1 MAELL
6 NEYFASVFSKEEDA
20 AKISVKEDVVEI
32 LDGLKIDRGV
42 GWNLYYS
49 LANIRTSEKD
59 RGIVLETFGPCHLTA
74 AMVSIVHNVSQ
85 SSNDAFPDLS
95 LNIRGKRKADVHFL
109 DCNHDHRVSTE
120 RLRVHREM
128 RSMLILV
135 IAVYYPV
142 LAAIGVPVNLLAI
155 VILSRGKCGLSK
167 CITRYL
173 VAMATA
179 DLLVIVCNVTLYR
192 IAHLYWGNTFL
203 LYTLVC
209 RFILFLAPT
218 ATDSSVWL
226 TVAFTFDRFVAI
238 SCQKLKTKYCT
249 EKTSLVI
256 IVILSALFGLKNIP
270 RAFVYNSYPYGTLN
284 NIPWGC
290 LVSSQFYT
298 LPTWKAFSWIEQL
311 LTPLLPFCLIL
322 LINALTVR
330 RILVASRARRSLR
343 DLSNGENDK
352 DPEMKNRR
360 RSIVLL
366 FAISGSFI
374 LLWMTTVVY
383 FLYYRISGVFKLR
396 YFYDPLATFEQAG
409 IMLQL
414 LSSCTNTAIYTVT
427 QSKFREELLN
437 AIKYS
442 FTLIGKLVK

>member
-1 MAELL
+1 TESSLISPVSD
-6 NEYFASVFSKEEDA
+6 FTVSV
-20 AKISVKEDVVEI
+20 
-32 LDGLKIDRGV
+32 
-42 GWNLYYS
+42 S
-49 LANIRTSEKD
+49 L
-59 RGIVLETFGPCHLTA
+59 F
-74 AMVSIVHNVSQ
+74 
-85 SSNDAFPDLS
+85 LS
-95 LNIRGKRKADVHFL
+95 
-109 DCNHDHRVSTE
+109 
-120 RLRVHREM
+120 
-128 RSMLILV
+128 
-135 IAVYYPV
+135 
-142 LAAIGVPVNLLAI
+142 VNLLAI

-179 DLLVIVCNVTLYR
+179 DLLVIVCNVILYR
-192 IAHLYWGNTFL
+192 IAHLYWGDTFL
-203 LYTLVC
+203 LYTRVC

-249 EKTSLVI
+249 EKSSLVI
-256 IVILSALFGLKNIP
+256 IVTLSALFGLKNIP
-270 RAFVYNSYPYGTLN
+270 RLFVYVPYAYVTIN

-290 LVSSQFYT
+290 RVSSQFYIR
-298 LPTWKAFSWIEQL
+298 PAWIAFSWIEQL

-322 LINALTVR
+322 LFNALTVR

-343 DLSNGENDK
+343 DLSNSENDK

-383 FLYYRISGVFKLR
+383 FLYYRISGVFNRRSL
-396 YFYDPLATFEQAG
+396 FNPFATFEQAG

-437 AIKYS
+437 AIKYP
-442 FTLIGKLVK
+442 FTLIGELVK

>member
-1 MAELL
+1 MFLVVASRLYVEKMAEDHTL
-6 NEYFASVFSKEEDA
+6 NVEAGEVEASKL
-20 AKISVKEDVVEI
+20 I
-32 LDGLKIDRGV
+32 
-42 GWNLYYS
+42 
-49 LANIRTSEKD
+49 
-59 RGIVLETFGPCHLTA
+59 
-74 AMVSIVHNVSQ
+74 
-85 SSNDAFPDLS
+85 
-95 LNIRGKRKADVHFL
+95 
-109 DCNHDHRVSTE
+109 VSTE
-120 RLRVHREM
+120 KCMCLQLRRQKQFITLF
-128 RSMLILV
+128 SQQLGYLV
-135 IAVYYPV
+135 GHYQHVW
-142 LAAIGVPVNLLAI
+142 LNLLAI

-179 DLLVIVCNVTLYR
+179 DLLVIVCNVILYR
-192 IAHLYWGNTFL
+192 IAHLFWGDTFL
-203 LYTLVC
+203 LYTPVC

-256 IVILSALFGLKNIP
+256 IVTLSALFGLKNIP
-270 RAFVYNSYPYGTLN
+270 RPFVYVPYPYVTIN

-290 LVSSQFYT
+290 LVSSQFYI
-298 LPTWKAFSWIEQL
+298 LPTWIAFSWIEQL

-322 LINALTVR
+322 LFNALTVR

-366 FAISGSFI
+366 FAISGSFL

-383 FLYYRISGVFKLR
+383 FLYYRISGVFHRRSL
-396 YFYDPLATFEQAG
+396 FNPFATFEQAG
-409 IMLQL
+409 ILLQL

-437 AIKYS
+437 VIKYP

>member
-1 MAELL
+1 MRLSR
-6 NEYFASVFSKEEDA
+6 FT
-20 AKISVKEDVVEI
+20 EI
-32 LDGLKIDRGV
+32 EFI
-42 GWNLYYS
+42 
-49 LANIRTSEKD
+49 
-59 RGIVLETFGPCHLTA
+59 
-74 AMVSIVHNVSQ
+74 
-85 SSNDAFPDLS
+85 
-95 LNIRGKRKADVHFL
+95 
-109 DCNHDHRVSTE
+109 
-120 RLRVHREM
+120 
-128 RSMLILV
+128 
-135 IAVYYPV
+135 YYPV

-179 DLLVIVCNVTLYR
+179 DLLVIVCNVILYR
-192 IAHLYWGNTFL
+192 IAHLYWRDTFL
-203 LYTLVC
+203 LYTPVC

-256 IVILSALFGLKNIP
+256 IVTLSALFGLKNIP
-270 RAFVYNSYPYGTLN
+270 RPFVYIHYPTVN
-284 NIPWGC
+284 NIPRGC
-290 LVSSQFYT
+290 LVSSQFYI
-298 LPTWKAFSWIEQL
+298 LPTWIAFSWIEQL

-322 LINALTVR
+322 LFNALTVR

-383 FLYYRISGVFKLR
+383 FLYYRISGVFNRRSL
-396 YFYDPLATFEQAG
+396 FNPFATFEQAG
-409 IMLQL
+409 ILLQL

-437 AIKYS
+437 VIKYP
-442 FTLIGKLVK
+442 FTLMDALQPLRCPPVAESPKRTGRHRVPHLQGHPGAEYSAKERPTVGATAPTGPV

>member
-1 MAELL
+1 MWG
-6 NEYFASVFSKEEDA
+6 
-20 AKISVKEDVVEI
+20 VV
-32 LDGLKIDRGV
+32 
-42 GWNLYYS
+42 
-49 LANIRTSEKD
+49 
-59 RGIVLETFGPCHLTA
+59 
-74 AMVSIVHNVSQ
+74 
-85 SSNDAFPDLS
+85 
-95 LNIRGKRKADVHFL
+95 FL
-109 DCNHDHRVSTE
+109 DCLSLVRCVDYSSIHIPLYSTE
-120 RLRVHREM
+120 RNRLRREM
-128 RSMLILV
+128 GLPLFTEIEF
-135 IAVYYPV
+135 IYYPV

-179 DLLVIVCNVTLYR
+179 DLLVIACNVILYR
-192 IAHLYWGNTFL
+192 IAHLYWWDTFL
-203 LYTLVC
+203 LYTRVC

-238 SCQKLKTKYCT
+238 SCQKLKTKYCN

-256 IVILSALFGLKNIP
+256 IVTLSALFGLKNIP
-270 RAFVYNSYPYGTLN
+270 RPFVYDHYPTVN

-290 LVSSQFYT
+290 LVSSQFYV
-298 LPTWKAFSWIEQL
+298 LPAWIAFSWIEQL

-322 LINALTVR
+322 LFNALTVR

-383 FLYYRISGVFKLR
+383 FLYYRISGVFNRRSL
-396 YFYDPLATFEQAG
+396 FNPFATFEQAG
-409 IMLQL
+409 ILLQL

-437 AIKYS
+437 VIKYP

>member
-1 MAELL
+1 MEQESVHEIEGGKSRRPIDCGRKKKLGEEAGL
-6 NEYFASVFSKEEDA
+6 NCGTS
-20 AKISVKEDVVEI
+20 IRI
-32 LDGLKIDRGV
+32 P
-42 GWNLYYS
+42 LY
-49 LANIRTSEKD
+49 
-59 RGIVLETFGPCHLTA
+59 
-74 AMVSIVHNVSQ
+74 
-85 SSNDAFPDLS
+85 
-95 LNIRGKRKADVHFL
+95 
-109 DCNHDHRVSTE
+109 STE
-120 RLRVHREM
+120 RHRLHTEM
-128 RSMLILV
+128 RLSRFTEIEF
-135 IAVYYPV
+135 VYYPV

-179 DLLVIVCNVTLYR
+179 DLLVIVCNVILYR
-192 IAHLYWGNTFL
+192 IAHLYWGDTFL
-203 LYTLVC
+203 LYTPVC

-238 SCQKLKTKYCT
+238 SCQKLKTKYCI

-256 IVILSALFGLKNIP
+256 IVTLSPLFGLKNIP
-270 RAFVYNSYPYGTLN
+270 RPFVYIHYHTVN

-290 LVSSQFYT
+290 LVSSQFYI
-298 LPTWKAFSWIEQL
+298 LPTWIAFSWIEQL

-322 LINALTVR
+322 LFNALTVR

-343 DLSNGENDK
+343 DLSNGENNK
-352 DPEMKNRR
+352 DTEMKNRR

-383 FLYYRISGVFKLR
+383 FLYYRISGIFNHR
-396 YFYDPLATFEQAG
+396 SFYNPFANFEQAG

-437 AIKYS
+437 AIKYP

>member
-1 MAELL
+1 MFLVMASRLDMVEMAEDDMF
-6 NEYFASVFSKEEDA
+6 Y
-20 AKISVKEDVVEI
+20 VEA
-32 LDGLKIDRGV
+32 GGV
-42 GWNLYYS
+42 EVHIPLY
-49 LANIRTSEKD
+49 
-59 RGIVLETFGPCHLTA
+59 
-74 AMVSIVHNVSQ
+74 
-85 SSNDAFPDLS
+85 
-95 LNIRGKRKADVHFL
+95 
-109 DCNHDHRVSTE
+109 STE
-120 RLRVHREM
+120 RNRLRREM
-128 RSMLILV
+128 GLPLFTQIEF
-135 IAVYYPV
+135 IYYPV

-179 DLLVIVCNVTLYR
+179 DLLVIVCNVILYR
-192 IAHLYWGNTFL
+192 IAHLYWGDTFL
-203 LYTLVC
+203 LCTPVC

-256 IVILSALFGLKNIP
+256 IVTLSTLFGLKNIP
-270 RAFVYNSYPYGTLN
+270 RPFVYIHYYTVN

-290 LVSSQFYT
+290 LVSSQFYI
-298 LPTWKAFSWIEQL
+298 LPTWIAFSWIEQL

-322 LINALTVR
+322 LFNALTVR

-383 FLYYRISGVFKLR
+383 FLYYRISGVFNR
-396 YFYDPLATFEQAG
+396 RSFYNPFATFEQAG
-409 IMLQL
+409 ILLQL

-437 AIKYS
+437 AIKYP
-442 FTLIGKLVK
+442 FTLIGKQVK

>member
-1 MAELL
+1 M
-6 NEYFASVFSKEEDA
+6 EYN
-20 AKISVKEDVVEI
+20 
-32 LDGLKIDRGV
+32 V
-42 GWNLYYS
+42 GKCEV
-49 LANIRTSEKD
+49 I
-59 RGIVLETFGPCHLTA
+59 
-74 AMVSIVHNVSQ
+74 
-85 SSNDAFPDLS
+85 
-95 LNIRGKRKADVHFL
+95 HF
-109 DCNHDHRVSTE
+109 
-120 RLRVHREM
+120 
-128 RSMLILV
+128 
-135 IAVYYPV
+135 
-142 LAAIGVPVNLLAI
+142 VNLLAI

-179 DLLVIVCNVTLYR
+179 DLLVIVCNVILYR
-192 IAHLYWGNTFL
+192 IAHLYWGDTFL
-203 LYTLVC
+203 FYTRVC

-256 IVILSALFGLKNIP
+256 IVTLSALFGLKNIP
-270 RAFVYNSYPYGTLN
+270 RPFVYVPYPYVTIN

-290 LVSSQFYT
+290 LVSSQFYI
-298 LPTWKAFSWIEQL
+298 LPTWIAFSWIEQL

-322 LINALTVR
+322 LFNALTVR

-383 FLYYRISGVFKLR
+383 FLYYRISGVFHRRSL
-396 YFYDPLATFEQAG
+396 FNPFATFEQAG
-409 IMLQL
+409 ILLQL

-437 AIKYS
+437 VIKYP
-442 FTLIGKLVK
+442 FTLIGCTPAPAVPPGRGKPQANRQTPRAPSPGPPRRGEIWGSRQLERLPPRAPSNLDLWMATLDRPTRRSSD

>member
-1 MAELL
+1 MVEMAEDDMF
-6 NEYFASVFSKEEDA
+6 NVEAGGVEELWSA
-20 AKISVKEDVVEI
+20 CS
-32 LDGLKIDRGV
+32 GQ
-42 GWNLYYS
+42 
-49 LANIRTSEKD
+49 TSRK
-59 RGIVLETFGPCHLTA
+59 G
-74 AMVSIVHNVSQ
+74 SQ
-85 SSNDAFPDLS
+85 NYAWLCLS
-95 LNIRGKRKADVHFL
+95 LRYRDQPDFNVNSTSWQKRMSNNSFEPRVPVSDFTVSVSLFL
-109 DCNHDHRVSTE
+109 S
-120 RLRVHREM
+120 
-128 RSMLILV
+128 
-135 IAVYYPV
+135 
-142 LAAIGVPVNLLAI
+142 VNLLAI

-179 DLLVIVCNVTLYR
+179 DLLVIVCNVILYR
-192 IAHLYWGNTFL
+192 IAHLYWWDTFL
-203 LYTLVC
+203 LYTPVC

-256 IVILSALFGLKNIP
+256 IVTLSALFGLKNIP
-270 RAFVYNSYPYGTLN
+270 RPFVYNPYHSVN

-290 LVSSQFYT
+290 RVSSQFYI
-298 LPTWKAFSWIEQL
+298 LPAWIAFSWIEQL

-322 LINALTVR
+322 LFNALTVR

-383 FLYYRISGVFKLR
+383 FLYYRISGGFNHRSL
-396 YFYDPLATFEQAG
+396 FNPFATFEQAG
-409 IMLQL
+409 ILLQL

-437 AIKYS
+437 VIKYP

>member
-1 MAELL
+1 M
-6 NEYFASVFSKEEDA
+6 
-20 AKISVKEDVVEI
+20 
-32 LDGLKIDRGV
+32 
-42 GWNLYYS
+42 
-49 LANIRTSEKD
+49 
-59 RGIVLETFGPCHLTA
+59 P
-74 AMVSIVHNVSQ
+74 
-85 SSNDAFPDLS
+85 
-95 LNIRGKRKADVHFL
+95 
-109 DCNHDHRVSTE
+109 
-120 RLRVHREM
+120 
-128 RSMLILV
+128 RSMVHWRDHADTATTDERTPHNNRQTGGFPPSRGTLQLSRTFS
-135 IAVYYPV
+135 
-142 LAAIGVPVNLLAI
+142 LRSSVNLLAI

-179 DLLVIVCNVTLYR
+179 DLLVIACNVILYR
-192 IAHLYWGNTFL
+192 IAHLYWRDTFL
-203 LYTLVC
+203 LYTPVC

-256 IVILSALFGLKNIP
+256 IVTLSALFGLKNIP
-270 RAFVYNSYPYGTLN
+270 RPFVYNSYPYVTIN

-290 LVSSQFYT
+290 LVSSQFYN
-298 LPTWKAFSWIEQL
+298 LPTWIAFSWIEQL

-322 LINALTVR
+322 LFNALTVR

-383 FLYYRISGVFKLR
+383 FLCYRIKSIFKHR
-396 YFYDPLATFEQAG
+396 SFYNPFATFEQAG

-414 LSSCTNTAIYTVT
+414 LSSCTNTAICTVT

-437 AIKYS
+437 VIKYP